1 MSQFETINT
10 SAKKNGLAPR
20 ENTTVKKAVKRATGP
35 DPWTGTGK
43 ILFRFAFIYFF
54 IQSVPL
60 DWKFYRDLFS
70 IDWFQLHFYD
80 LLNLTRYSPKFP
92 YLTGFNN
99 WIAVLLIAAAGSA
112 AWTYYD
118 RGKSREYVTL
128 NYALRVILRYRLAVG
143 IIAYGLIKLFPLQM
157 PYPSLSALHT
167 NYGEFLPWKIYYN
180 TIAVTPWYESFLGAV
195 EIFAG
200 LLLFNRRTATFGAG
214 IAAGFIGNVMAA
226 NFGYNIGEQVY
237 SAYLL
242 LIAFYLLAYDLPRLY
257 SLLIEQRFTRA
268 DNYIPP
274 FAINW
279 AKRTRIALKGAFIL
293 FILLFGYK
301 TYSNYR
307 HDPYLIPPTA
317 GLAGA
322 YGFYN
327 VREFKLNHRSI
338 PYSLTD
344 PNRWQNV
351 VFEKWA
357 TLSVRIARPVKLDL
371 SNGNGVHQ
379 SDLERNYEEAGV
391 GDRLYFSYQADTV
404 NHTLLLQ
411 NKNPN
416 YKGDR
421 LILHY
426 SRPDPSTILLSG
438 IDENK
443 DSIYVGL
450 DKVVKKY
457 MLFEGRRKPLKL

>member
-1 MSQFETINT
+1 MSPSETIT
-10 SAKKNGLAPR
+10 ASAKGNGLTIQ
-20 ENTTVKKAVKRATGP
+20 ENTAAKKVVKRTTRPGP
-35 DPWTGTGK
+35 WSSAGK

-54 IQSVPL
+54 IQSIPL

-70 IDWFQLHFYD
+70 INWFHLHFYD

-92 YLTGFNN
+92 FLTGFNN
-99 WIAVLLIAAAGSA
+99 WVAVFLIAAAGAA

-118 RGKSREYVTL
+118 RGKTREYVTL
-128 NYALRVILRYRLAVG
+128 NYALRVILRYRLAIG

-157 PYPSLSALHT
+157 PYPSLSSLHT

-180 TIAVTPWYESFLGAV
+180 TIAITPWYESFLGAV

-214 IAAGFIGNVMAA
+214 IAAGFIGNVLAA

-237 SAYLL
+237 SAYLVV
-242 LIAFYLLAYDLPRLY
+242 IAFYLLAYDVPRLY

-268 DNYIPP
+268 DHYIPS
-274 FAINW
+274 FTVNW
-279 AKRTRIALKGAFIL
+279 VKRTRIALKGAFIL

-307 HDPYLIPPTA
+307 HDPYLIPSTA
-317 GLAGA
+317 GLAGS

-327 VREFKLNHRSI
+327 VKEFKLNHRSI

-344 PNRWQNV
+344 TNRWQNA

-357 TLSVRIARPVKLDL
+357 TLSVRIAKPVKPDL
-371 SNGNGVHQ
+371 SNGNGLHQ
-379 SDLERNYEEAGV
+379 GDLEKNYEEAGA
-391 GDRLYFSYQADTV
+391 GGRLYFTYSADTV
-404 NHTLLLQ
+404 NHELLLQ

-416 YKGDR
+416 YKEDR

-426 SRPDPSTILLSG
+426 SRPDVSTILLSG
-438 IDENK
+438 INEDK
-443 DSIYVGL
+443 DSIYVRL
-450 DKVVKKY
+450 EKVVKKY